1 MFISSYSSASFLPPL
16 PPVLFLSQHFLSF
29 YIISQCS
36 QINQQIN
43 SHKIIFNIFHKIR
56 YSSQK
61 FSGTWNRKN
70 SVFVSWYINPQT
82 FIMYSNVYKHFQIEK
97 KWIYRT
103 LFSFFSY
110 CMNEYFLDCLLGLQ
124 RRYLLFCGKVFIPFS
139 MVLSMLE
146 FKDAFS
152 WRKFRRNTSPHRGL
166 HFEWLTLPQFMCASV
181 EHCSGAGGQAE
192 IHER

>member
-103 LFSFFSY
+103 LFSFFLLH
-110 CMNEYFLDCLLGLQ
+110 EWVFLGLFIRVAKKVSFILWESIYPFLNGYVNVGVQ
-124 RRYLLFCGKVFIPFS
+124 RCLQLK
-139 MVLSMLE
+139 
-146 FKDAFS
+146 
-152 WRKFRRNTSPHRGL
+152 
-166 HFEWLTLPQFMCASV
+166 
-181 EHCSGAGGQAE
+181 E
-192 IHER
+192 I